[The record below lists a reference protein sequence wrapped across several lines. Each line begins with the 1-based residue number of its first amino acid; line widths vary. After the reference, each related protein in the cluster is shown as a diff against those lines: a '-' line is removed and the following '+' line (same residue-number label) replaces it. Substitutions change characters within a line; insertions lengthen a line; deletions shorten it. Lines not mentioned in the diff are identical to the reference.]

1 MVGSVDKGNRYRKK
15 EGRWQEVDL
24 FVLRSHNIKTD
35 NKQTKTEKIELALKT
50 INKTFAPKQDNQI
63 MLELTNRARG
73 MLQGAQNN
81 SSMWRAVSEL
91 GADKNRLLQQRV
103 VAFLQEHEDEIAEPL
118 SAEHKQEFSK
128 VTQLLRKMEIV
139 HSVDYETG
147 IAVYLEDGKWYT
159 AWFEKQTKTLQV
171 LTYDEDSATI
181 PEHVRNKVGMLK
193 LIDAGNVIENVGMRV
208 QDNLF

>member
-1 MVGSVDKGNRYRKK
+1 M
-15 EGRWQEVDL
+15 L
-24 FVLRSHNIKTD
+24 FRS
-35 NKQTKTEKIELALKT
+35 
-50 INKTFAPKQDNQI
+50 
-63 MLELTNRARG
+63 
-73 MLQGAQNN
+73 
-81 SSMWRAVSEL
+81 
-91 GADKNRLLQQRV
+91 
-103 VAFLQEHEDEIAEPL
+103 EPL

-208 QDNLF
+208 QDNLFLITPEK

>member
-1 MVGSVDKGNRYRKK
+1 
-15 EGRWQEVDL
+15 
-24 FVLRSHNIKTD
+24 
-35 NKQTKTEKIELALKT
+35 
-50 INKTFAPKQDNQI
+50 
-63 MLELTNRARG
+63 

-91 GADKNRLLQQRV
+91 SANKNWLLQQRV

-139 HSVDYETG
+139 HSVNYETG
-147 IAVYLEDGKWYT
+147 IVVYLENDKWYT
-159 AWFEKQTKTLQV
+159 AWYENDATRQSPTKMLQV

-208 QDNLF
+208 QDNLFLITPEK